1 MSEQSLFGF
10 ERLEVYQVARAG
22 LRLVIA
28 NRSRLKGLPGEI
40 ASQLERAGVS
50 TVANI
55 AEAYGRVTQADRQ
68 HRYAIARA
76 EANEA
81 GAMVELAVLFGVF
94 SDADYAEL
102 RRSYQRVIW
111 MLTALLR
118 R

>member
-1 MSEQSLFGF
+1 MSEQLYGF
-10 ERLEVYQVARAG
+10 ERLDVYRVAREALKLVLKYRPQ
-22 LRLVIA
+22 LR
-28 NRSRLKGLPGEI
+28 GLPGEI

-55 AEAYGRVTQADRQ
+55 AEAYGRVGLADR
-68 HRYAIARA
+68 RNRFTIARA

-81 GAMVELAVLFGVF
+81 GAMIELAVLFGVF

-102 RRSYQRVIW
+102 RRSYQRVTW
-111 MLTALLR
+111 MLTVLVR

>member
-1 MSEQSLFGF
+1 MSTQLFGF
-10 ERLEVYQVARAG
+10 ERLEVYQVARAA
-22 LRLVIA
+22 LRIVIGY
-28 NRSRLKGLPGEI
+28 RSRLKGLPGEI

-55 AEAYGRVTQADRQ
+55 AEAYGRVTRADRQ
-68 HRYAIARA
+68 NRFAIARA

-102 RRSYQRVIW
+102 RSSYQRVTW